1 MRCPNCASLDTQVKD
16 SRPTEDSSVIRRRR
30 VCLACNF
37 RFTTFERVQLR
48 ELVVI
53 KRNGRRV
60 PFDRD
65 KLLRSVQI
73 ALRKRP
79 VEPERIDELVS
90 KIVRELE
97 SQGESEISSEA
108 IGETVMEQLRAL
120 DDVAYVRFAS
130 VYRNFREAKDFEAV
144 LGELS
149 GDEDGKPPAAARK

>member
-97 SQGESEISSEA
+97 SQGESEITSET
-108 IGETVMEQLRAL
+108 IGEMVMEHLRNL

-130 VYRNFREAKDFEAV
+130 VYRNFREPKDFETAIA
-144 LGELS
+144 ELS
-149 GDEDGKPPAAARK
+149 GEEDKSAAGSRK